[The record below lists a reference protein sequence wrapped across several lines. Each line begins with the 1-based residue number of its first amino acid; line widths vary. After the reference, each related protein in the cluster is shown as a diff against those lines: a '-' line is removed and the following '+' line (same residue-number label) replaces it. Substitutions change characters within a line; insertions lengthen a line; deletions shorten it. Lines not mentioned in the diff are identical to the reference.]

1 MLRKIRVYGK
11 LAKTLGRRVFEA
23 EIASAAEAV
32 RFLLTNFPHLE
43 PVLAQGHYRVT
54 AGTYDL
60 DESELAHPIGQQA
73 IKIVPVISGAGGVG
87 RIIAGIALIAGALII
102 GQPWLGAFAFN
113 AMISVGAGLV
123 LGGVSQLLT
132 PTPQLKLTGSDSQDD
147 PRRSYS
153 FSSVQQTSREG
164 VPVPVIYGERI
175 VGSVV
180 ISGGIDTVQV
190 QA

>member
-23 EIASAAEAV
+23 EVASAAEAV
-32 RFLLTNFPHLE
+32 RFLLANFPYLE

-60 DESELAHPIGQQA
+60 SEAELAHPIGQQA

-87 RIIAGIALIAGALII
+87 RIIAGIALIAASFIPGV
-102 GQPWLGAFAFN
+102 GAFAVKLLFT
-113 AMISVGAGLV
+113 VGASLT
-123 LGGVSQLLT
+123 LSGVSELLT